1 MTANG
6 PTCVPREKRKL
17 QNIYVYLQIHFVRQ
31 RTHVLCLF
39 NNSFFGLSAYLR
51 VKAVRCRVGD
61 QSEREI
67 VNVRRLS
74 CKLSPFFVQL

>member
-1 MTANG
+1 MTAKG
-6 PTCVPREKRKL
+6 LTGVPQEKRKL

-39 NNSFFGLSAYLR
+39 NICFFGLSAYLR
-51 VKAVRCRVGD
+51 VKTVRCRVGD

-67 VNVRRLS
+67 VNLRRIS